1 MKPTTF
7 NAALLAT
14 LLCCSTVA
22 AATGGHPTQLR
33 VESQT
38 PRTVRILSH
47 DNIEALA
54 AQEIAMKHTPKTGS
68 PVVHNDGLPQLKLM
82 EVRPYANEETA
93 RITIYNR
100 MDWGDGTGYQVLLD
114 SDANIYGTYVD
125 EEYYP
130 DLGVYDQCEYLLPED
145 ATATGGMVMY
155 GEVESI
161 DIPGGIYDYVV
172 TNPAPSQGMIYAAMG
187 ESRGNDYE
195 FKAGAEYIFLL
206 TPNGDHDNCALQ
218 TRSPSDIGIDEI
230 IMTSAEGLT
239 ANEHVTIKVTNTG
252 TQNTIESFTAGF
264 SIDGG
269 ETTYETV
276 TKTIGVRESAEYT
289 FTAPADLS
297 ADGKHIVSV
306 TVTTDGD
313 KNSGNDTL
321 SKVIW
326 HIYDRP
332 APYTCDFNE
341 IEDMDE
347 WVITSNNGDPVTWKW
362 DDGSS
367 FDEGTVNCGYNTA
380 LDMDDYMVTICPI
393 YLNAGTANVQLH
405 YRSALEGS
413 VEGIE
418 ILMGTTPDFND
429 MLPVFTNTT
438 INGSKSMKFSPANFN
453 VEVSDAYYFAI
464 HGISAKNQYFLIVDD
479 FTVENTRYVG
489 RPDAT
494 ITDVILPASST
505 TLDEFE
511 DVSTVVSN
519 IGTDGLSTV
528 TLKCTI
534 NGETFI
540 TQDYDVDLAPDQS
553 KTIHFNKFA
562 DFSQEGDYEV
572 TVEIISTIE
581 AEGALP
587 EENKD
592 NNTYTATVS
601 HYTPAEVPFSVD
613 LTDEDEHTLFACT
626 DDSWLYDSTNH
637 QGIYCQGN
645 SMLTSCGINLVGG
658 RSYRI
663 NYTYSAGAI
672 IYIFQFTESYK
683 VFCGI
688 DGTDPYTEWD
698 EIASYTDVYTDEHF
712 VEGEFTFK
720 VPADGVYSI
729 GFKQDSPYGTF
740 IISDFRISEVPDND
754 IRINS
759 VSGMPSMVPALQRSN
774 VPVDITIENRGTKNI
789 DGSVSVT
796 VDKKMIATK
805 VIDEMLPTTPVV
817 AEFSLNLPKIDVGTT
832 TDVVIKSSIVDGE
845 DVDESNNTITTQLTA
860 TEDVLAY
867 DFVTDE
873 MFASQAGI
881 GLPDSDDY
889 GFGTVMHINAPASLL
904 GVEAAWSK
912 VPAGNI
918 NVEVFEWDET
928 NLSYGNSVIG
938 ETFPIGEGGRWQR
951 YEYSK
956 TATLQP
962 GYYLV
967 VIQVTQPATYIL
979 SDMTDGGSFY
989 LVYLDDDEIYDQSG
1003 NGFGT
1008 PGIRLVLGE
1017 AVGISDIQADKAEL
1031 KLYPNPASETL
1042 YIDGGNETIN
1052 SFEIYSATGALVES
1066 ASFDNG
1072 TQSATC
1078 DVSQMPAGMYIV
1090 RITTS
1095 SGCRSARIM
1104 VK

>member
-54 AQEIAMKHTPKTGS
+54 AQETAMKHTPKTGS

-130 DLGVYDQCEYLLPED
+130 DLGFYDQCEYLLPED

-172 TNPAPSQGMIYAAMG
+172 TNPAPSQGIIYAAMG

-206 TPNGDHDNCALQ
+206 TPNGEHDNCALQ

-367 FDEGTVNCGYNTA
+367 FDKGTVNCGYNTA
-380 LDMDDYMVTICPI
+380 LDMDDYMQRCVDW
-393 YLNAGTANVQLH
+393 YNE
-405 YRSALEGS
+405 Y
-413 VEGIE
+413 
-418 ILMGTTPDFND
+418 
-429 MLPVFTNTT
+429 
-438 INGSKSMKFSPANFN
+438 MK
-453 VEVSDAYYFAI
+453 
-464 HGISAKNQYFLIVDD
+464 G
-479 FTVENTRYVG
+479 G
-489 RPDAT
+489 
-494 ITDVILPASST
+494 
-505 TLDEFE
+505 
-511 DVSTVVSN
+511 
-519 IGTDGLSTV
+519 
-528 TLKCTI
+528 
-534 NGETFI
+534 
-540 TQDYDVDLAPDQS
+540 
-553 KTIHFNKFA
+553 
-562 DFSQEGDYEV
+562 
-572 TVEIISTIE
+572 
-581 AEGALP
+581 
-587 EENKD
+587 
-592 NNTYTATVS
+592 
-601 HYTPAEVPFSVD
+601 YTPEWSD
-613 LTDEDEHTLFACT
+613 SEDDQAVLKYLKA
-626 DDSWLYDSTNH
+626 YKP
-637 QGIYCQGN
+637 
-645 SMLTSCGINLVGG
+645 
-658 RSYRI
+658 
-663 NYTYSAGAI
+663 GA
-672 IYIFQFTESYK
+672 
-683 VFCGI
+683 
-688 DGTDPYTEWD
+688 
-698 EIASYTDVYTDEHF
+698 
-712 VEGEFTFK
+712 
-720 VPADGVYSI
+720 
-729 GFKQDSPYGTF
+729 
-740 IISDFRISEVPDND
+740 N
-754 IRINS
+754 
-759 VSGMPSMVPALQRSN
+759 
-774 VPVDITIENRGTKNI
+774 
-789 DGSVSVT
+789 
-796 VDKKMIATK
+796 KKK
-805 VIDEMLPTTPVV
+805 
-817 AEFSLNLPKIDVGTT
+817 
-832 TDVVIKSSIVDGE
+832 
-845 DVDESNNTITTQLTA
+845 
-860 TEDVLAY
+860 
-867 DFVTDE
+867 
-873 MFASQAGI
+873 
-881 GLPDSDDY
+881 
-889 GFGTVMHINAPASLL
+889 
-904 GVEAAWSK
+904 
-912 VPAGNI
+912 
-918 NVEVFEWDET
+918 
-928 NLSYGNSVIG
+928 
-938 ETFPIGEGGRWQR
+938 RR
-951 YEYSK
+951 
-956 TATLQP
+956 
-962 GYYLV
+962 
-967 VIQVTQPATYIL
+967 
-979 SDMTDGGSFY
+979 
-989 LVYLDDDEIYDQSG
+989 
-1003 NGFGT
+1003 
-1008 PGIRLVLGE
+1008 
-1017 AVGISDIQADKAEL
+1017 
-1031 KLYPNPASETL
+1031 
-1042 YIDGGNETIN
+1042 
-1052 SFEIYSATGALVES
+1052 
-1066 ASFDNG
+1066 
-1072 TQSATC
+1072 
-1078 DVSQMPAGMYIV
+1078 
-1090 RITTS
+1090 
-1095 SGCRSARIM
+1095 
-1104 VK
+1104 